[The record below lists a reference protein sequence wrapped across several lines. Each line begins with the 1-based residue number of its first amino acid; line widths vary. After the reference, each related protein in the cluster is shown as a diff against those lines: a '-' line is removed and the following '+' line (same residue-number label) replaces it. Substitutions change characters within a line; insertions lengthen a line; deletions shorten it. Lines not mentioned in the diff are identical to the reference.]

1 MRTRKTMY
9 LIGLLCLAGC
19 DYKVPKVSEF
29 AEAKEAT
36 ASGEELFELCKSCH
50 GAYGEGQEQF
60 HAPAIAGLP
69 QWYIEAQ
76 LKKFRSGAR
85 GTHPNDITGMMM
97 RPMTR
102 SFHTAGDLT
111 TVAAFV
117 ANMNKVAPEPVMAQQ
132 GDAARGK
139 ALYTPCTACHGQD
152 GAGNEQVKAPPL
164 NHASDWYLLAQ
175 LKKFKDGVRG
185 GTGTDIEG
193 AQMVAQVNIL
203 KDEQAMKDVVA
214 HIATLRR

>member
-1 MRTRKTMY
+1 MRTRKITRSMAPAL
-9 LIGLLCLAGC
+9 LIGALCLAGC
-19 DYKVPKVSEF
+19 DYKVPE
-29 AEAKEAT
+29 KEAT

-50 GAYGEGQEQF
+50 GANGEGQEQF

-69 QWYIEAQ
+69 QWYIEGQ
-76 LKKFRSGAR
+76 LKKFRTGAR

-102 SFHTAGDLT
+102 SFHNDGDLT
-111 TVAAFV
+111 TVAAYV
-117 ANMNKVAPEPVMAQQ
+117 ANMNKIAPAPVLAQ

-139 ALYTPCTACHGQD
+139 ALFTPCTACHGPD
-152 GAGNEQVKAPPL
+152 ANGNEQVKAPPL

-185 GTGTDIEG
+185 GNPIDIEG
-193 AQMVAQVNIL
+193 AQMIAQVTML

-214 HIATLRR
+214 HITSLRK

>member
-1 MRTRKTMY
+1 MMRTRKTMFPHCVI
-9 LIGLLCLAGC
+9 LAGVLCLAGC
-19 DYKVPKVSEF
+19 DYKVPE
-29 AEAKEAT
+29 KEAT
-36 ASGEELFELCKSCH
+36 ASGEELFELCRSCH
-50 GAYGEGQEQF
+50 GAQGEGQQQF

-102 SFHTAGDLT
+102 SFHNDGDMT
-111 TVAAFV
+111 TVAAYV
-117 ANMNKVAPEPVMAQQ
+117 ANMPKIAPEPVLAHE

-139 ALYTPCTACHGQD
+139 ALYTPCTACHGPD

-175 LKKFKDGVRG
+175 LKKYKEGVRG
-185 GTGTDIEG
+185 ATGTDIEG
-193 AQMVAQVNIL
+193 AAMIAQVAML

-214 HIATLRR
+214 HIASLRR